1 MRLMSACAIAMSE
14 AISAVM
20 TPIQTTTVSEGVIP
34 STAPKAK
41 SG

>member
-1 MRLMSACAIAMSE
+1 MRLISNCASPMSA

-20 TPIQTTTVSEGVIP
+20 TPIQTTTLSEGVTPLI
-34 STAPKAK
+34 APNEK

>member
-1 MRLMSACAIAMSE
+1 MSD

-20 TPIQTTTVSEGVIP
+20 TPIQTTAVSEGVTPLI
-34 STAPKAK
+34 APNEK

>member
-1 MRLMSACAIAMSE
+1 MRLMSNCASAMSD

-20 TPIQTTTVSEGVIP
+20 TPMDTTTVSDGVTP
-34 STAPKAK
+34 SIAPNEK

>member
-1 MRLMSACAIAMSE
+1 MRLISNCPSAISE

-20 TPIQTTTVSEGVIP
+20 VPIETTTMSEGVTP
-34 STAPKAK
+34 SIAPNEN